1 MKTRILLDIS
11 RSIFDAGIPTPTG
24 VMRVDQAYAE
34 HFLNTMPDRVL
45 FTSKNIFGRLGFVKE
60 CQARTLLT
68 NTSRLWHGERA
79 SRLDCWLLRMYSIWI
94 RVTLLWR
101 TERRFYPELVR
112 QGNPIVYLIVSDALL
127 ESPNMVCRLKEQ
139 TGARFFYFVHDL
151 IPLQFPEYFA
161 LGIEKVFKSRIEGAA
176 QLADVIITN
185 SEDTRTTFL
194 QMINPTDHIP
204 HILVAP
210 LGVTQPATVS
220 SSAPSTGAPYF
231 VIIGTIEPRKNHLL
245 LFNIWRQLRSR
256 LGKAAPR
263 LVVIGRRG
271 WENENIIDMIERSRA
286 LAGFI
291 EEHGRL
297 SDAATMKILAGAR
310 ALLMPSFAEG
320 YGLPLAE
327 ALTIGVPAI
336 CSDIPALRE
345 VGREVPEFIDPLDGP
360 SWQRAILDYMPEDSP
375 RRQAQLERLKTWP
388 PPSWEAHF
396 KLLDTLIEHLGS
408 KSPTT

>member
-11 RSIFDAGIPTPTG
+11 RSIYAAGRPTPTG
-24 VMRVDQAYAE
+24 VLRVEHAYAE

-45 FTSKNIFGRLGFVKE
+45 FTSKNFFRRLGFVKE
-60 CQARTLLT
+60 HHARTLLT
-68 NTSRLWHGERA
+68 NISRLWCGERA
-79 SRLDCWLLRMYSIWI
+79 SKLNRWQLRLYSIWI
-94 RVTLLWR
+94 LVTLLWR
-101 TERRFYPELVR
+101 TERWFYPELVR
-112 QGNPIVYLIVSDALL
+112 QGNPIVYLIVSDVHL
-127 ESPNMVCRLKEQ
+127 ENPNMVRRLKEQ
-139 TGARFFYFVHDL
+139 TSARFFYFVHDL
-151 IPLQFPEYFA
+151 IPLQFPEYFPRRRK
-161 LGIEKVFKSRIEGAA
+161 GRFKRRIKGAA
-176 QLADVIITN
+176 QLADVILVN
-185 SEDTRTTFL
+185 SGDTGTTFL
-194 QMINPTDHIP
+194 QIIQSANHIP
-204 HILVAP
+204 LIQVAP
-210 LGVTQPATVS
+210 LGVIRPAIVPPP
-220 SSAPSTGAPYF
+220 APSTGAPYF

-245 LFNIWRQLRSR
+245 LFNIWRQLRSQ
-256 LGKAAPR
+256 LGESAPR
-263 LVVIGRRG
+263 LVVIGSRG
-271 WENENIIDMIERSRA
+271 WENENAIDMIERSRA

-297 SDAATMKILAGAR
+297 SDAATMEILAGAR

-375 RRQAQLERLKTWP
+375 RRQAQLERLKTWS

-396 KLLDTLIEHLGS
+396 KLLDPLIGHLGS